1 MRRRDRPPSIVARR
15 EVELQYQNCAILA
28 IIRPARSFAVVA
40 FAFEDRVLGFDL
52 VVWSMEGRAK
62 RRSAWLMPNQLG
74 RMFYGAPDA
83 LRPAGVTTVMPSGSY
98 RRKSR
103 ALSVSTF
110 SIFHASIIATSRAS
124 CTFLPT
130 TSYLVSSCRKTVWTA
145 SSSAT
150 TLQIGSIVSSYN

>member
-83 LRPAGVTTVMPSGSY
+83 LRPAGGTTG
-98 RRKSR
+98 KASR
-103 ALSVSTF
+103 LF
-110 SIFHASIIATSRAS
+110 SRGGRGFFI
-124 CTFLPT
+124 
-130 TSYLVSSCRKTVWTA
+130 
-145 SSSAT
+145 
-150 TLQIGSIVSSYN
+150 